1 MMEISMNNLFDIESD
16 QMFKNVLEKNSALL
30 DEQIVERINITG
42 SSIAIFEPST
52 SSFRKI
58 LFPFMS
64 KSQLLSP
71 S

>member
-42 SSIAIFEPST
+42 SSMCIGYAGGLQGKRLMDF
-52 SSFRKI
+52 
-58 LFPFMS
+58 
-64 KSQLLSP
+64 
-71 S
+71 